1 MEELVKKIKRL
12 VKDKNK
18 IIIGIDGPAAAG
30 KSTLAYKL
38 AEQFDGIIFHMDD
51 YFLTDE
57 LRTDHRLG
65 TPGGNVDYERMHK
78 EIFMNLSNEKIEY
91 NKYNCSTKKFEE
103 ETETMKDVIIIEGV
117 YSMRPEFMR
126 YYDLTVFVDIEKT
139 KQLDRLE
146 HRNAKLMN
154 RFLNEWLPMEE
165 KYFEAFSVRDRASY
179 ILG

>member
-1 MEELVKKIKRL
+1 MEDLLKKIKKLTRE
-12 VKDKNK
+12 KNR

-57 LRTDHRLG
+57 LRTEERLG
-65 TPGGNVDYERMHK
+65 TPGGNVDYARMHK
-78 EIFMNLSNEKIEY
+78 EIFMNLSNKKIEY

-103 ETETMKDVIIIEGV
+103 EIEDMKDVIIIEGV

-126 YYDLTVFVDIEKT
+126 YYDLSVYVDVDKAE
-139 KQLDRLE
+139 QLHRLE
-146 HRNAKLMN
+146 KRNAKLMN

-165 KYFEAFSVRDRASY
+165 KYFEAFSVKDRVDY
-179 ILG
+179 IIK